1 MLPSSYDMTH
11 INYKNVKERM
21 SETSK
26 GFWKVQSIHKLTTK
40 LKMRYNPKD
49 YIILKTI
56 KKPPPKIPPFI
67 LFEHEEMQKKK
78 KKLENQKNSS
88 CGRLTVQNFFITENQ
103 KKKYNKETLD
113 KNRTLFNKIYGKFTY
128 EPYLYNEFQ
137 FFCLKREKR
146 LLPRKF
152 KDVVKDCIALREYKN
167 YINNLQRVRGEQ
179 NEKNIN
185 NLTQNEI
192 NKNEIFTN
200 NKKSMT
206 VICKRNLSDNE
217 ILDNVFGENK
227 NEESILSDNIKNLSS
242 NKMKEKS
249 SKSSASMKNI
259 RNNYF
264 LIKSKTE
271 KYQNKINLPKLN
283 IKKKFKLRKND
294 II

>member
-1 MLPSSYDMTH
+1 MIPSTYDMTH

-56 KKPPPKIPPFI
+56 KKPPQKIPPFI
-67 LFEHEEMQKKK
+67 LFEHEEKMSKKP
-78 KKLENQKNSS
+78 KKLENQKNKS
-88 CGRLTVQNFFITENQ
+88 CGRLTAQNFFITENQ
-103 KKKYNKETLD
+103 KDKHKKEIED
-113 KNRTLFNKIYGKFTY
+113 KNKTLFNKIYGRFTY

-137 FFCLKREKR
+137 FFCLKSDQR

-167 YINNLQRVRGEQ
+167 YINSLQRVRGVQ
-179 NEKNIN
+179 DEKKVNSI
-185 NLTQNEI
+185 TQNEI

-217 ILDNVFGENK
+217 ILDNVFGDNR
-227 NEESILSDNIKNLSS
+227 NEESILSDNNIKNLSN
-242 NKMKEKS
+242 NKQKEKS

-264 LIKSKTE
+264 LIKSKTD
-271 KYQNKINLPKLN
+271 KYQDKINLPKLN
-283 IKKKFKLRKND
+283 IKKKFKMK
-294 II
+294 

>member
-1 MLPSSYDMTH
+1 MLPSTYDMTH

-67 LFEHEEMQKKK
+67 LFEHEEKLPKKK
-78 KKLENQKNSS
+78 KKLENQKNNS
-88 CGRLTVQNFFITENQ
+88 CGRLTVQNFFITER
-103 KKKYNKETLD
+103 KKDKYKKDAAEKNK
-113 KNRTLFNKIYGKFTY
+113 TLFNKIYGNFTY

-137 FFCLKREKR
+137 FFCLKREQR

-167 YINNLQRVRGEQ
+167 YINNLQKVRGEQ
-179 NEKNIN
+179 KVN

-192 NKNEIFTN
+192 NKNDIFTN

-206 VICKRNLSDNE
+206 LICKRNLSDNE

-227 NEESILSDNIKNLSS
+227 NEESILSDNNIKNLSS
-242 NKMKEKS
+242 NKFMKEKS

-271 KYQNKINLPKLN
+271 KYQNKINLPQLN
-283 IKKKFKLRKND
+283 IKKKFKMKKNN

>member
-1 MLPSSYDMTH
+1 MIPSTYDMTH

-56 KKPPPKIPPFI
+56 KKPPQKIPPFI
-67 LFEHEEMQKKK
+67 LFEHEEKMPKKQ
-78 KKLENQKNSS
+78 KKLENQKNNS
-88 CGRLTVQNFFITENQ
+88 CGRLTAQNFFITEN
-103 KKKYNKETLD
+103 KKDKYKKEIAEKNK
-113 KNRTLFNKIYGKFTY
+113 TLFNKIYGRFTY
-128 EPYLYNEFQ
+128 EPFLYNEFQ
-137 FFCLKREKR
+137 FFCLKRDQR

-167 YINNLQRVRGEQ
+167 YINSLQRVRGVQ
-179 NEKNIN
+179 DEKKVNSI
-185 NLTQNEI
+185 TQNEI

-217 ILDNVFGENK
+217 ILDNVFGDNR
-227 NEESILSDNIKNLSS
+227 NEESILSDNNIKNLSN
-242 NKMKEKS
+242 NKLKEKS

-264 LIKSKTE
+264 LIKSKTD
-271 KYQNKINLPKLN
+271 KYQDKINLPKLN
-283 IKKKFKLRKND
+283 IKKKFKMK
-294 II
+294 

>member
-1 MLPSSYDMTH
+1 MIPSTYDMTH
-11 INYKNVKERM
+11 INYNNLKERM

-26 GFWKVQSIHKLTTK
+26 GFWKVQSIYKLTTK
-40 LKMRYNPKD
+40 LKMHYNPKD

-67 LFEHEEMQKKK
+67 LFRHEEMPKKK
-78 KKLENQKNSS
+78 KKLESQKNNS
-88 CGRLTVQNFFITENQ
+88 CGRLTIQNFFITENQ
-103 KKKYNKETLD
+103 KHKHEKETAA
-113 KNRTLFNKIYGKFTY
+113 KNKTLFNKIYGKFTY

-137 FFCLKREKR
+137 FFCLKKEQR
-146 LLPRKF
+146 LLPRRF

-167 YINNLQRVRGEQ
+167 YIKNLQKVRVEQ
-179 NEKNIN
+179 NEKNVN
-185 NLTQNEI
+185 NLTQNEV
-192 NKNEIFTN
+192 NKDEIITN

-227 NEESILSDNIKNLSS
+227 NEESILSDNNIKNLSS
-242 NKMKEKS
+242 NKLKEKS
-249 SKSSASMKNI
+249 SKSSASMKII
-259 RNNYF
+259 RNNYY

-283 IKKKFKLRKND
+283 IKKKLK
-294 II
+294 